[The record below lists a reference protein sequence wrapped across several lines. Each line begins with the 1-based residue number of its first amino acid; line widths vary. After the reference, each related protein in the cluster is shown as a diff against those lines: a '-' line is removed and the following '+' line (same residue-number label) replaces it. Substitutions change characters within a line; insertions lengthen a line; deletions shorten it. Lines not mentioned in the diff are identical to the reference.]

1 MQCPIAASVV
11 FTLAACCAFA
21 VEPAPSVTKVRNT
34 AVGYAL
40 TLDQVTRTYAGKC
53 GAVDRD
59 SARLARAAWSARNG
73 ELVRSAD
80 KYLDFVKR
88 LLTQTQG
95 EEAARRFYEEQKSAF
110 AVRAQLTVFD
120 SLLSGNGER
129 EVCVKVLDAIASGR
143 MDVDSTPGHF
153 KTLKEIGAEM
163 ATGRAR

>member
-1 MQCPIAASVV
+1 MKGSMAAGVV
-11 FTLAACCAFA
+11 LAVAACSVLASQ
-21 VEPAPSVTKVRNT
+21 PAPSVTKARNT

-59 SARLARAAWSARNG
+59 SARLARAGWNDRNG

-110 AVRAQLTVFD
+110 AARAQLTVFD

-129 EVCVKVLDAIASGR
+129 EVCAKVLDAIASGR
-143 MDVDSTPGHF
+143 MDVDTTPRHF
-153 KTLKEIGAEM
+153 KTLKEIAAEI
-163 ATGRAR
+163 RP